1 MSTFPTM
8 KTGAVA
14 QYPATR
20 ALEFS
25 TQIVHFVDGT
35 EQRFRDYRSPVHKW
49 TIRLDLLDEDEL
61 AKIEEFFE
69 SAQGSLNSFGF
80 VDPWDGVEYP
90 NCSIESDVLEIEFR
104 EAGRGRATIVI
115 RQNVN

>member
-1 MSTFPTM
+1 MSTFPAM

-25 TQIVHFVDGT
+25 TQIVHFVDGS
-35 EQRFRDYRSPVHKW
+35 EQRFRNYGRPVHKW

-61 AKIEEFFE
+61 AGVEEFFA
-69 SAQGSLNSFGF
+69 SAQGSLNSFSF
-80 VDPWDGVEYP
+80 VDPWDGVEYTD
-90 NCSIESDVLEIEFR
+90 CSIEGDELETEFR
-104 EAGRGRATIVI
+104 EAARGRATIVI
-115 RQNVN
+115 RQNAN